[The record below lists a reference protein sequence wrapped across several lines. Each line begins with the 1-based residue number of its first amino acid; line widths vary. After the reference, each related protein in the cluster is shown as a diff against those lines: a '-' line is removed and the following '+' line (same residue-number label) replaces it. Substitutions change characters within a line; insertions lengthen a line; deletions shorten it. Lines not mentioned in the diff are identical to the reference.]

1 LSFLRPIHKNQW
13 FSITFKVIKHLVSII
28 PPMNLLS
35 TLLSDLFRIALRLLL
50 LAVGLVFFAGL
61 LALLLTFAAVWGVRA
76 LWAKL
81 TGQPVTPW
89 VMRVDPRT
97 GWSRFAQRGRAGPA
111 GETVDMPDVAGAA
124 PHAPRRFPAH
134 HADVVDVDVKER
146 SSP

>member
-1 LSFLRPIHKNQW
+1 
-13 FSITFKVIKHLVSII
+13 
-28 PPMNLLS
+28 MNLLS

-61 LALLLTFAAVWGVRA
+61 LALLLTFAAIWGVRA

-97 GWSRFAQRGRAGPA
+97 GWSRFAQRGKARPA
-111 GETVDMPDVAGAA
+111 GDTVDMTDAAGAKH
-124 PHAPRRFPAH
+124 PVLRRLPAR

-146 SSP
+146 P